1 MVVCTLEI
9 GASDVRSGI
18 EPALSKFFGISLT
31 CLEDFR
37 GRSGHRCGPCER
49 LLRQQ
54 ARKSLGTF
62 PTVFSLLLFKQLFC
76 RFQGISCQLAV
87 HSTVLTYSSEIAGDL
102 FPVGIS

>member
-62 PTVFSLLLFKQLFC
+62 PTVSAFYFSSSF
-76 RFQGISCQLAV
+76 
-87 HSTVLTYSSEIAGDL
+87 STVFRESLVSWLST
-102 FPVGIS
+102 PRC